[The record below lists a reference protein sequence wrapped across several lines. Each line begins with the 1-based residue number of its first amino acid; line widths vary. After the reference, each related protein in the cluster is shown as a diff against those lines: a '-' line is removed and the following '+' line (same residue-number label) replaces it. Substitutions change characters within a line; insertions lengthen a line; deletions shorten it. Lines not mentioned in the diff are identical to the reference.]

1 MKRKTLINMQFLN
14 IVKKLILPLFPGSKL
29 RKDPKKKSST
39 ARKLCAIQ
47 PGSTS
52 IALRQNKD
60 DDPIVIDRA
69 QTFISKDSEVVSNF
83 IIQWN
88 KFALDKRIPHF
99 YRTIIAEKCLEYA
112 ILQSVCQSHPKILTH
127 LLTIINY
134 WQNRT
139 YEGNKV
145 SFSLK
150 ISRESLKKRSNESLF
165 DKDNLYCEDF
175 FASISN
181 GINDCVV
188 FDEKL
193 NIIEHKDLPVST
205 ADGLFT
211 PNRMANLCEASD
223 NAVVL
228 ALTRANEILIFADK
242 TLAFVKRN
250 GKWTLYRHDTT
261 VTQLA
266 GGTTNT
272 ISKVVRTS
280 MYLSALDVSFTKTGG
295 LIACI
300 DKKNIK
306 DAQTLF
312 SDDIICNGCKKQR
325 IGVFKEL
332 IAGKKF
338 QDLSRSLRAELIA
351 IDGATIIDSD
361 GNVLAVGAIVKLEGG
376 SSSGGRKAATK
387 ALSEYGTA
395 IKISND
401 SYIEG
406 FRKGAEL
413 FKI

>member
-1 MKRKTLINMQFLN
+1 
-14 IVKKLILPLFPGSKL
+14 
-29 RKDPKKKSST
+29 
-39 ARKLCAIQ
+39 
-47 PGSTS
+47 
-52 IALRQNKD
+52 
-60 DDPIVIDRA
+60 
-69 QTFISKDSEVVSNF
+69 
-83 IIQWN
+83 
-88 KFALDKRIPHF
+88 
-99 YRTIIAEKCLEYA
+99 
-112 ILQSVCQSHPKILTH
+112 
-127 LLTIINY
+127 
-134 WQNRT
+134 
-139 YEGNKV
+139 
-145 SFSLK
+145 
-150 ISRESLKKRSNESLF
+150 
-165 DKDNLYCEDF
+165 
-175 FASISN
+175 
-181 GINDCVV
+181 
-188 FDEKL
+188 
-193 NIIEHKDLPVST
+193 
-205 ADGLFT
+205 
-211 PNRMANLCEASD
+211 
-223 NAVVL
+223 
-228 ALTRANEILIFADK
+228 
-242 TLAFVKRN
+242 
-250 GKWTLYRHDTT
+250 
-261 VTQLA
+261 
-266 GGTTNT
+266 
-272 ISKVVRTS
+272 